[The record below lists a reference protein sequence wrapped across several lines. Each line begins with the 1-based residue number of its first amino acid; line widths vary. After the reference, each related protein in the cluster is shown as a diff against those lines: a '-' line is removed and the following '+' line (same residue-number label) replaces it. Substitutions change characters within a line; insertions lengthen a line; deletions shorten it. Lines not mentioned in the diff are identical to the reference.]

1 MRGQAVELFSNMRDV
16 TGSASILEQGVPCRA
31 VIVQSQPLGM
41 RNQQGDDMY
50 AFVLAITA
58 DAIPAYETEVGSP
71 VPHAARR
78 LVRPGSAVPAKRL
91 PDGDERDIAIDWAAA
106 LARTEPT
113 AAA

>member
-1 MRGQAVELFSNMRDV
+1 VGLVRNMNDI
-16 TGSASILEQGVPCRA
+16 TGSASILEQGAPCRA
-31 VIVQSQPLGM
+31 VIMQSQPLGM

-71 VPHAARR
+71 VPHAARG
-78 LVRPGSAVPAKRL
+78 LARPGSAVPAKRL
-91 PDGDERDIAIDWAAA
+91 PGGDERDIAIDWAAA
-106 LARTEPT
+106 LGPTEP